1 MTWTC
6 QERLFLGS
14 DSSWQPQNWIEC
26 QMFLCENKRQRMLFC
41 WLDVWHSVR
50 HALFCTPANVVVFDS
65 LKLEATIAIIPNFA
79 KFKDQSRKE
88 SSSKFASCNIQTCV
102 LLSRTQ
108 PSECLGSLSQLLFLV
123 SILAEV
129 YLKWARKT
137 PMLSVGIFCRASGS
151 FLKCGCLK
159 IWTPQFFSDHQNFW

>member
-26 QMFLCENKRQRMLFC
+26 QMCLCENKRQRMLFC

-79 KFKDQSRKE
+79 
-88 SSSKFASCNIQTCV
+88 IQDCI
-102 LLSRTQ
+102 LQHSNMRPSSRTQ

-137 PMLSVGIFCRASGS
+137 PMLSVGILCRASGS